1 MSLNS
6 LVLVDWDAQTPSRVM
21 QNQGGETLDNRYD
34 HLCKI
39 LLIGDCGVGKSCIL
53 TRFSDGQFYESYMS
67 TIGVDFKIRTIEIDG
82 KIVKLQV
89 WDTGGQE
96 RFRAITSSFYRGGN
110 AIIIVYDVSN
120 EVSFL
125 NINRWIEEIERHT
138 SKKIYKILVGNK
150 CDLVDQRKISF
161 DSGKEMAD
169 NLKIDFIETSAL
181 SSENIEKVFLT
192 VTKQI
197 ISNQNKKRQ
206 EKQDVNNGS
215 LEASSLKKD
224 KKQKKK
230 CC

>member
-1 MSLNS
+1 
-6 LVLVDWDAQTPSRVM
+6 
-21 QNQGGETLDNRYD
+21 
-34 HLCKI
+34 
-39 LLIGDCGVGKSCIL
+39 
-53 TRFSDGQFYESYMS
+53 
-67 TIGVDFKIRTIEIDG
+67 
-82 KIVKLQV
+82 
-89 WDTGGQE
+89 
-96 RFRAITSSFYRGGN
+96 
-110 AIIIVYDVSN
+110 
-120 EVSFL
+120 
-125 NINRWIEEIERHT
+125 
-138 SKKIYKILVGNK
+138 LVGNK